1 MLLLTFLITSRYVLT
16 ATSPELKQPQAPVNA
31 ITPVNVSPG
40 DIASVVKAWD
50 SRTASLTKA
59 PGFISTT
66 LYQSVLPNH
75 PWPLI
80 EVAQWQ
86 SYTTR
91 TKAHDNADC
100 NHLTERYPPAM
111 AYANFTS
118 SQADHRGA
126 AGQGQKRSRI
136 QSSRHAIRFYQPG

>member
-1 MLLLTFLITSRYVLT
+1 MLT

-66 LYQSVLPNH
+66 LYQSVLPSH
-75 PWPLI
+75 PDTPFVFI
-80 EVAQWQ
+80 NQ
-86 SYTTR
+86 
-91 TKAHDNADC
+91 
-100 NHLTERYPPAM
+100 
-111 AYANFTS
+111 ANFHL
-118 SQADHRGA
+118 AL
-126 AGQGQKRSRI
+126 
-136 QSSRHAIRFYQPG
+136 QSEQ

>member
-75 PWPLI
+75 SWPLI

-111 AYANFTS
+111 ATPEVLN
-118 SQADHRGA
+118 
-126 AGQGQKRSRI
+126 
-136 QSSRHAIRFYQPG
+136 QSWSVDFMNDALVCGRRFR